1 VLTIMPKLFK
11 LHLKDQFNMYI
22 IFGKRCLDV
31 SLSFLAILLLSPIFL
46 ITSLLIKIF
55 DPGPIIFCQQR
66 IGLCGSSFEFY
77 KFRSMPLNTG
87 DVPSDKIGQ
96 VQLTWIG
103 RFIRRSNIDELP
115 QLFNILKGDM
125 SIVGPRPPLGSQTEL
140 IELRQKNGSIRCR
153 PGLTGLAQ
161 VSSFNGMKV
170 SEKAEFDA
178 HYANSIS
185 FNKDILIIF
194 KTFSYLMKPPPVY

>member
-1 VLTIMPKLFK
+1 VRTIMPKLFK
-11 LHLKDQFNMYI
+11 LHLKDLFNMYI
-22 IFGKRCLDV
+22 IFGKRWLDI
-31 SLSFLAILLLSPIFL
+31 SLSLVAIVFLSPIFFM
-46 ITSLLIKIF
+46 TALLIKIF

-66 IGLCGSSFEFY
+66 IGFCGSYFKLY

-115 QLFNILKGDM
+115 QLFNVLKGDM

-140 IELRQKNGSIRCR
+140 IELRRKNGSIRCR

-178 HYANSIS
+178 HYSNSIS
-185 FNKDILIIF
+185 IEKDILILL
-194 KTFSYLMKPPPVY
+194 KTFPYLFKPPPVY